1 MCNMDYSFIIRKA
14 QLEDAE
20 EIQKITKEA
29 FKKYMMDAG
38 LTGTMEALEESLDD
52 IIKDI
57 ENKEVFIAIID
68 NIPVGT
74 IRLEILPDNTAYIS
88 RFGVRLD
95 YHNIGIGKAMMNLID
110 KLLVSKGIK
119 RASLHTASKY
129 KALMRF
135 YYGRGFYVYSTT
147 KDKGY
152 VRALLVKDYE

>member
-1 MCNMDYSFIIRKA
+1 MDYSFVIRKA

-20 EIQKITKEA
+20 EIRSITKEA
-29 FKKYMMDAG
+29 FKKYMQDAG
-38 LTGTMEALEESLDD
+38 LSGTMEALEESLED
-52 IIKDI
+52 IKKDI
-57 ENKEVFIAIID
+57 ETKEVFIAFID
-68 NIPVGT
+68 SIPVGT
-74 IRLEILPDNTAYIS
+74 IRVEILLDNTAYIS

-95 YHNIGIGKAMMNLID
+95 YHNIGIGKAMMNLVD

-119 RASLHTASKY
+119 RVSLHTASKY

-135 YYGRGFYVYSTT
+135 YYGRGFYVDSTT

>member
-1 MCNMDYSFIIRKA
+1 MDYSFIIRKA